1 MQCAMDWI
9 RTMVESLNVEGED
22 GKLCARRQMGRQS
35 QLATTFPTLHT
46 HATLGKA
53 SCAVLGVFTPRVA
66 YTIND
71 RGGQAHL
78 SDGVGQ
84 PIGNPRK

>member
-35 QLATTFPTLHT
+35 QLAATFPTLHT
-46 HATLGKA
+46 HAT
-53 SCAVLGVFTPRVA
+53 CAVLGVFTPHVS
-66 YTIND
+66 YTVND